1 MDLNPAKY
9 GDKIQVHTGC
19 IVAFEDSLSYGV
31 ERIGGLSARTA
42 MTVVFGVEGV
52 NLATLEGDGTVLV
65 QSMSLEALARCLYH
79 PCLPG
84 GGEEQKGH
92 LGGLL

>member
-9 GDKIQVHTGC
+9 RGKIQPDTGC
-19 IVAFEDSLSYGV
+19 IVAFEDGLSYGV

-42 MTVVFGVEGV
+42 MTAVFGVEGV

-65 QSMSLEALARCLYH
+65 QSMSLAALARCLY